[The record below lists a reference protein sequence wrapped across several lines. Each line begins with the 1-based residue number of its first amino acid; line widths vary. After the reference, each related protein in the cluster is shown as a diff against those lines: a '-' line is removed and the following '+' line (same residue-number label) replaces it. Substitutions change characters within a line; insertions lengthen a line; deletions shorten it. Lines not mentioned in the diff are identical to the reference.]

1 MTFTAA
7 ERQLRYRARHPERV
21 KAYWKEHRAKPEVKA
36 RTAVYNASDNARTG
50 RKRYYENNKDY
61 FREAGRK
68 NVARRRARKAGSTVY
83 WISEKD
89 MRRLLA
95 NSCVACS
102 GSGQHIDHIIPISRG
117 GQHSIGNLQMLC
129 AWCNMSKKDKVMTE
143 WRAYRALVAA

>member
-1 MTFTAA
+1 MALTAA

-21 KAYWKEHRAKPEVKA
+21 KASRKKHRAKSEFKA
-36 RTAVYNASDNARTG
+36 RTAVYNASDKARTG

-68 NVARRRARKAGSTVY
+68 NVARRRAKKAESTVY
-83 WISEKD
+83 WISERD

-102 GSGQHIDHIIPISRG
+102 SPGQHIDHIVPISRG